1 MPIKV
6 YRYNL
11 KEKYDSRKQ
20 KPFSKDES
28 EMLYDGKI
36 MKILQALNNKSP
48 QIIELNHEGLL
59 ELLQQG
65 SCPEN
70 MHNRLMNDFDMPSIS
85 TPQIIQMLKKE
96 DFVDNALS
104 SGSHHVKHKK
114 KTRRKKAH
122 KRRKKAHKRH
132 KKATHKRHK
141 KAHKRHKKA
150 HKRHKK
156 ATHKRHKKAT
166 HKRRRRGKH

>member
-1 MPIKV
+1 MPINV
-6 YRYNL
+6 YRYDL

-36 MKILQALNNKSP
+36 MKILHALNNKSP

-59 ELLQQG
+59 ELFQQG

-70 MHNRLMNDFDMPSIS
+70 MHNRLIKDFGMSSIS

-96 DFVDNALS
+96 DFVDNALLS
-104 SGSHHVKHKK
+104 ESHHVKHKK
-114 KTRRKKAH
+114 KTRR
-122 KRRKKAHKRH
+122 